1 MIYKPASISPDFR
14 PRRMALMLCGFL
26 LVSTI
31 FSPPGGAG
39 QSTNKALV
47 TDKADPARRSDGG
60 RPRRRTNKAL
70 VTDKANLPLS
80 DQFAPPGQIRLTNS
94 GDVFFTPGGFATF
107 RWSSG
112 SGSHTRLLQAGDP
125 HPGFPGSVCDLVG
138 NGLQTNSSGHAAMLN
153 FFALEGARNPR
164 GLFVYDGA
172 SFLKVALRD
181 EIAPGTGGQLFAN
194 FLQFRINDSDQVG
207 FQASFD
213 TTSNISPV
221 GIFIGA
227 PNVAPV
233 KVAVT
238 GETAPGTGGG
248 VYGNLQ
254 LIGFNNA
261 GQVAFLSDITGGTT
275 TRAVFIGTTSGV
287 SKVAALFDP
296 APGTTGFFSLLPAVN
311 NYALN
316 ENGDLA
322 IHSIVSGIAPG
333 AVEGVWIGNSSAPP
347 TKLLVNN
354 DPTGSSLGGSFGVGV
369 TLRGFNNAGKV
380 LFQSNPVGA
389 TSTQALFLKDLS
401 NPTQVVFARNQPAPG
416 GTTESF
422 LNTLQASLN
431 DSGDVAFLATLQ
443 GGSAPF
449 GWFLGSGAA
458 LPIKIALQGEATPVG
473 GTYGLAGLLTPA
485 QINSVSQVAFTA
497 DVLGPNTTG
506 AFRWTPGGGTVS
518 IVNTNDTL
526 PAGANPIIRTFMPGA
541 SDDLFVFRA
550 FKAGGRSIAFTKP
563 IKRGRRQITRIVGE
577 GDSAPGI
584 GGALYGVSADLSL
597 INDNEE
603 VAFATNRV
611 IGASVYPAGVIFTH
625 KPDVGLQK
633 VAATGDTAPGTGGGT
648 FVSFGSVQTPPSRI
662 NSQGQVAFFANIAG
676 SAGNASRNGV
686 FIGSVSGGVQAVAR
700 MGDVS
705 PIGGAFA
712 NITNTDISLNESGQV
727 TFHAISQSGIT
738 QTPAIFTGSATA
750 SPVKVVARGD
760 AGPGGSTF
768 SVIPLNFQMNNAG
781 QVVYVAGLV
790 GGGSPEGIFLGTA
803 GGAQAS
809 VALAGNG
816 APGTGGGVFSDFRDF
831 DIELN
836 NSGAVA
842 FRADITGGTAS
853 SGVFLGSASAPPE
866 PRLIEG
872 QSLPGGGTAG
882 PLTPALNFIGE
893 PFALTE
899 SGEMSIFVFNVSG
912 APNLQGHVI
921 ADSAGVLREFVTV
934 GEKARGTGSDFGIT
948 FQAVATNSTGRF
960 FFSAILVN
968 GRAKWGVFA
977 DK

>member
-39 QSTNKALV
+39 QS
-47 TDKADPARRSDGG
+47 
-60 RPRRRTNKAL
+60 TNKAL

-125 HPGFPGSVCDLVG
+125 LPGFSGSVCDLVG

-213 TTSNISPV
+213 TLSNNSPV

-233 KVAVT
+233 KVAVA

-287 SKVAALFDP
+287 SKVAAIFDP
-296 APGTTGFFSLLPAVN
+296 APGTTGFFSLLPVVN

-322 IHSIVSGIAPG
+322 FRSIVSGIAPS
-333 AVEGVWIGNSSAPP
+333 AVEGIWIGNSSAPP

-416 GTTESF
+416 GTTETF
-422 LNTLQASLN
+422 LITLQASLN

-449 GWFLGSGAA
+449 GYFLGSGAA
-458 LPIKIALQGEATPVG
+458 PPIKIALQGEATPVG
-473 GTYGLAGLLTPA
+473 GTYGLAGLLAPA
-485 QINSVSQVAFTA
+485 QINSVSQVAFLA

-541 SDDLFVFRA
+541 SDDRFVFRA

-584 GGALYGVSADLSL
+584 GGALYGVSADVSL

-625 KPDVGLQK
+625 KPGVGLQK

-648 FVSFGSVQTPPSRI
+648 FVSFGSVQTPPSQM

-676 SAGNASRNGV
+676 SALNASRNGV
-686 FIGSVSGGVQAVAR
+686 FVGSVSGVVQAVAR

-705 PIGGAFA
+705 PIGGAFV

-727 TFHAISQSGIT
+727 TFHAISQSGLT
-738 QTPAIFTGSATA
+738 QTPAIFTGSGTA

-760 AGPGGSTF
+760 AGPGGSAV

-790 GGGSPEGIFLGTA
+790 GGSSPEGIFLGTA

-816 APGTGGGVFSDFRDF
+816 APGTGGGVFSDFRDL

-853 SGVFLGSASAPPE
+853 SGVFLGSASAPPA

-872 QSLPGGGTAG
+872 QPLPGGGTVG

-948 FQAVATNSTGRF
+948 FQAVATNSTGQF

>member
-1 MIYKPASISPDFR
+1 MYKPASISPDFR

-31 FSPPGGAG
+31 FSPSGGAD
-39 QSTNKALV
+39 Q
-47 TDKADPARRSDGG
+47 P
-60 RPRRRTNKAL
+60 TNKAL

-80 DQFAPPGQIRLTNS
+80 DQFAPPAQIRLTNS
-94 GDVFFTPGGFATF
+94 GDVFFNPGSFAFF

-112 SGSHTRLLQAGDP
+112 SDSRTRLLQAGDP
-125 HPGFPGSVCDLVG
+125 HPGVPGSVCDLVG
-138 NGLQTNSSGHAAMLN
+138 NGLQTNSLGHAAMLN
-153 FFALEGARNPR
+153 FFAVEDARNPR

-194 FLQFRINDSDQVG
+194 FAQFRINDSDQVG
-207 FQASFD
+207 FQANFD
-213 TTSNISPV
+213 PIPNNSPV

-248 VYGNLQ
+248 VYGALQ

-275 TRAVFIGTTSGV
+275 SRAVFIGTTSGV
-287 SKVAALFDP
+287 SKVAATLDS
-296 APGTTGFFSLLPAVN
+296 ATGTTGFFNLLPAVN

-322 IHSIVSGIAPG
+322 FHSIVSGIAPS
-333 AVEGVWIGNSSAPP
+333 AVDGIWIGNSSAPP

-354 DPTGSSLGGSFGVGV
+354 DLTGSSLGGSFGVGIN
-369 TLRGFNNAGKV
+369 LRGFNNAGKV

-389 TSTQALFLKDLS
+389 TSNQALFLKDLS
-401 NPTQVVFARNQPAPG
+401 NPTQVVFARNQSVPG
-416 GTTESF
+416 GTTETF
-422 LNTLQASLN
+422 LTTIQASLN
-431 DSGDVAFLATLQ
+431 DSGDVAFLAQLQ
-443 GGSAPF
+443 SGSAPF

-473 GTYGLAGLLTPA
+473 GTYGLAGMLTPA
-485 QINSVSQVAFTA
+485 QINSVSQVAFQA

-541 SDDLFVFRA
+541 SDDRFVFRA
-550 FKAGGRSIAFTKP
+550 FKAGGRSIAFTEP
-563 IKRGRRQITRIVGE
+563 IKPGGGKTTRIVGE

-584 GGALYGVSADLSL
+584 GGALYGVSADISM

-603 VAFATNRV
+603 MAFATNRV

-625 KPDVGLQK
+625 KPGVGLQK
-633 VAATGDTAPGTGGGT
+633 VAATGDTAPGIGGGT
-648 FVSFGSVQTPPSRI
+648 FVSFGPVQTPPSQL

-686 FIGSVSGGVQAVAR
+686 FIGSVSGVVQAVAR

-712 NITNTDISLNESGQV
+712 NITNADISLNESGQV

-738 QTPAIFTGSATA
+738 QTPAIFTGSVTA

-760 AGPGGSTF
+760 AGPGGSIV

-790 GGGSPEGIFLGTA
+790 GGSSPKGIFLGTA

-816 APGTGGGVFSDFRDF
+816 APGTGDGVFSDFRDF

-842 FRADITGGTAS
+842 FRADINGGTAS
-853 SGVFLGSASAPPE
+853 SGVFLGSASAPPA

-872 QSLPGGGTAG
+872 QPLPGGGTVG

-921 ADSAGVLREFVTV
+921 ANSAGVLREFVTV
-934 GEKARGTGSDFGIT
+934 GKKAQGTGSDFGIT
-948 FQAVATNSTGRF
+948 FQAVATNSTGQF

-968 GRAKWGVFA
+968 GQARWGVFA

>member
-1 MIYKPASISPDFR
+1 
-14 PRRMALMLCGFL
+14 MLCGFL

-31 FSPPGGAG
+31 FSPSGGADKP
-39 QSTNKALV
+39 TTKALV
-47 TDKADPARRSDGG
+47 TDKA
-60 RPRRRTNKAL
+60 K
-70 VTDKANLPLS
+70 LPLS
-80 DQFAPPGQIRLTNS
+80 DQFAPPAQIRLTIS
-94 GDVFFTPGGFATF
+94 GDVFFNPGISAFF
-107 RWSSG
+107 SWNSG
-112 SGSHTRLLQAGDP
+112 SGSRTRLLQMGDP
-125 HPGFPGSVCDLVG
+125 HPGFPGSVCDVVG
-138 NGLQTNSSGHAAMLN
+138 NGLQINSSGHAAMLN
-153 FFALEGARNPR
+153 LFAMEDTRNPR

-172 SFLKVALRD
+172 SFLKVVLRD
-181 EIAPGTGGQLFAN
+181 EIAPGTGGQRFSNFA
-194 FLQFRINDSDQVG
+194 QHRINDNDQVG

-213 TTSNISPV
+213 TLPNISPA

-233 KVAVT
+233 KVALT

-248 VYGNLQ
+248 VYGNFQ

-261 GQVAFLSDITGGTT
+261 GQIAFLSDITGGTT
-275 TRAVFIGTTSGV
+275 TLAVFIGTTSGV

-296 APGTTGFFSLLPAVN
+296 ATGTTGFFSLLPAVN

-322 IHSIVSGIAPG
+322 FRSIVSGIAPS
-333 AVEGVWIGNSSAPP
+333 AVDGIWIGNSSAPP

-354 DPTGSSLGGSFGVGV
+354 DLTGSSIGGSFGVGIN
-369 TLRGFNNAGKV
+369 LRGFNNAGKV

-389 TSTQALFLKDLS
+389 TSTQALFLKDLT
-401 NPTQVVFARNQPAPG
+401 NPAQVVFARNQLAPG
-416 GTTESF
+416 GTTETF
-422 LNTLQASLN
+422 LITLQASLN
-431 DSGDVAFLATLQ
+431 DSGAVAFLAQLQ

-458 LPIKIALQGEATPVG
+458 PPIKIALQGEATPVG
-473 GTYGLAGLLTPA
+473 GTYGLAGLLVPA
-485 QINSVSQVAFTA
+485 QINSVSQVAFQA

-506 AFRWTPGGGTVS
+506 AFRWTPGGETVS

-541 SDDLFVFRA
+541 SDDRFVFRA
-550 FKAGGRSIAFTKP
+550 FKAGGRSITFTESIKP
-563 IKRGRRQITRIVGE
+563 GGGQPTRIVGE

-584 GGALYGVSADLSL
+584 GGALYGVSADFSL

-611 IGASVYPAGVIFTH
+611 IGAPVYPAGVIFTH
-625 KPDVGLQK
+625 KPGVGIQK
-633 VAATGDTAPGTGGGT
+633 VAATGDAAPGTGGGT
-648 FVSFGSVQTPPSRI
+648 FVSFGSVQTPPSQM
-662 NSQGQVAFFANIAG
+662 NSQGQVAFFANITG

-686 FIGSVSGGVQAVAR
+686 FIGSVSGGAQAVAR
-700 MGDVS
+700 MGDLS
-705 PIGGAFA
+705 PIGGAFV

-727 TFHAISQSGIT
+727 TFHAISQLGIT
-738 QTPAIFTGSATA
+738 QTPAIFTGSVTA

-760 AGPGGSTF
+760 AGPGGSIV

-790 GGGSPEGIFLGTA
+790 GGSSPEGIFLGTA

-816 APGTGGGVFSDFRDF
+816 APGTGGVFSDFRDL

-853 SGVFLGSASAPPE
+853 SGVFLGSASAAPA

-872 QSLPGGGTAG
+872 QLLPGGGTVG

-912 APNLQGHVI
+912 APNLQGHII
-921 ADSAGVLREFVTV
+921 ANSAGVLREFVTV
-934 GEKARGTGSDFGIT
+934 GKKAQGTGSDFGIT

-968 GRAKWGVFA
+968 GQARWGVFA